1 MLEEPACSNPGHSRV
16 AAFVLHKQP
25 ARTFQEQLHPP
36 THMALIGDGFFF
48 SLPLQSHVQSCYFS
62 LLCVYLDGCILTLL
76 TEPCQPQASSSRASA
91 STNDSDLSGAR
102 SAKHLLPSLPSPPQA
117 AAHTAVLGR

>member
-1 MLEEPACSNPGHSRV
+1 MLEEPACSNPGHSRA

-25 ARTFQEQLHPP
+25 PRTFQEQFHPP

-48 SLPLQSHVQSCYFS
+48 SLPLQSHVGSCYFS

-76 TEPCQPQASSSRASA
+76 SHASLRETALRASA
-91 STNDSDLSGAR
+91 STNDSVLSGA
-102 SAKHLLPSLPSPPQA
+102 SPAKHLLPSLPF
-117 AAHTAVLGR
+117 